1 MKKPKKYINEWTCP
15 YSAILS
21 IQAITRNLF
30 DLFNY
35 KYPDNQK
42 KNFPYLLFNPPILM
56 QTFLIISYLTG
67 DQLTSQS
74 SPSAY
79 RAAIMAGARLV
90 ESMHQKIN

>member
-1 MKKPKKYINEWTCP
+1 
-15 YSAILS
+15 
-21 IQAITRNLF
+21 
-30 DLFNY
+30 
-35 KYPDNQK
+35 
-42 KNFPYLLFNPPILM
+42 M

-90 ESMHQKIN
+90 ESMHQIIN